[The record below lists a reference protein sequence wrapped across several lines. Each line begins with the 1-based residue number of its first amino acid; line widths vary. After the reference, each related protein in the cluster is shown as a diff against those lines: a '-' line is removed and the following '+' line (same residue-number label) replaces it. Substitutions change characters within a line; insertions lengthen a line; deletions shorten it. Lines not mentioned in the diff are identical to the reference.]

1 VVISNNPLSSEY
13 NITVV
18 NYLLSF
24 AAKNSILS
32 KVFFPLVKNQGSIL
46 PWENIIFQE
55 KSICRKCHSQTV
67 TLKEVVPPQKVLLQR
82 FSSGIL
88 PTKYKIFHFYPSDL
102 SESELVHP

>member
-67 TLKEVVPPQKVLLQR
+67 TLKEVVPRKKSSFKDFPRESYQQNIKYSTIILQ
-82 FSSGIL
+82 
-88 PTKYKIFHFYPSDL
+88 IFLHI
-102 SESELVHP
+102 